1 MRFLITGG
9 IGFIGSYIVE
19 QLCKEHS
26 VTVLDNHDTYG
37 IMDKTEADNVRNT

>member
-1 MRFLITGG
+1 MKFLVTGG
-9 IGFIGSYIVE
+9 FGFIGSQVVE

-37 IMDKTEADNVRNT
+37 IMDKTEAD